1 MTTVQGPLREPGG
14 PLTAGQALAGLDPA
28 AASLAARAR
37 DVLAFE
43 WTKLRAVRSN
53 LWTLLAAS
61 AVTIGSTAVVAQ
73 AIGASPS
80 APRGGVITPLTASFL
95 GYAEYCVIPVSILAV
110 LAFTS
115 EYSSGL
121 IRTTFTAVPQRLAV
135 LAAKAAVIGGAALA
149 TGEVLAFAAFFLAQA
164 IMAGHHRGVSLS
176 APGAL
181 RAVLAAGLLL
191 SLCALIGLSLGTI
204 IRHTPGAI
212 TATLAVIYLL
222 AAACL
227 LLPRPWNT
235 RAGRFTLPFAAYQ
248 VITQHPQ
255 PGLLSP
261 VLSLLVLLAWP
272 AAALVAAGVL
282 LKHRDA

>member
-1 MTTVQGPLREPGG
+1 MTTEPAPAGPPAVV
-14 PLTAGQALAGLDPA
+14 PL
-28 AASLAARAR
+28 ASLIAQAR
-37 DVLAFE
+37 DLLAFE
-43 WTKLRAVRSN
+43 WTKLRSVRSN
-53 LWTLLAAS
+53 LWTLLGAA
-61 AVTIGSTAVVAQ
+61 AVTIGSTAIVAQ
-73 AIGASPS
+73 AIAASPATPS
-80 APRGGVITPLTASFL
+80 SGVVTPLTASFL

-149 TGEVLAFAAFFLAQA
+149 AGEVLAFATFFLTQA

-176 APGAL
+176 APGAA
-181 RAVLAAGLLL
+181 RAVLVAGLLL
-191 SLCALIGLSLGTI
+191 ALCALIALSLGAI
-204 IRHTPGAI
+204 IRSTAGAI
-212 TATLAVIYLL
+212 TATIGVVYLL

-227 LLPRPWNT
+227 VLPQPWNT
-235 RAGRFTLPFAAYQ
+235 RIGRFTLPFAAYQ

-261 VLSLLVLLAWP
+261 VLSLLVMLAWP
-272 AAALVAAGVL
+272 AAALVAAGIL
-282 LKHRDA
+282 LTQRDA